1 MYILV
6 IIASLITKN
15 FKNPCYYIREHKG
28 VFLISHAREC
38 GFLEYVTRASK
49 RLAMNF
55 KSSKFKLVTCLID
68 LAIINM

>member
-15 FKNPCYYIREHKG
+15 FKNPCYYIREHNG
-28 VFLISHAREC
+28 VFLISHARER

-49 RLAMNF
+49 RLAMNLNQVNL
-55 KSSKFKLVTCLID
+55 SHLLVLLT
-68 LAIINM
+68 